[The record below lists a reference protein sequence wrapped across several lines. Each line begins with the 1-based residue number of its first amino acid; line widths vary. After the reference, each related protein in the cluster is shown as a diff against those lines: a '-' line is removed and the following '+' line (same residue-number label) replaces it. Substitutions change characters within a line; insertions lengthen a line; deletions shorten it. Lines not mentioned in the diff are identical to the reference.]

1 MNIKKI
7 IENKI
12 SEIIEN
18 IYQISSVKLEVQ
30 QNKSDFEGDFT
41 IVTFPLVKVLK
52 KNPDLIAME
61 LGDGLSTQSDF
72 LESFKVVKGFLN
84 LTIKNDFFLN
94 NFKFVK
100 ENFDKIR

>member
-30 QNKSDFEGDFT
+30 QNKSDFENWIYRCQMVITQKGV
-41 IVTFPLVKVLK
+41 IY
-52 KNPDLIAME
+52 KNKSL
-61 LGDGLSTQSDF
+61 L
-72 LESFKVVKGFLN
+72 
-84 LTIKNDFFLN
+84 
-94 NFKFVK
+94 
-100 ENFDKIR
+100 